1 MVTLAWRQLGIWLAK
16 CIDLKTNFQVQN
28 KLLSLPKTPIAPN
41 RCWQIVA
48 LFINLFKQFFM
59 PKEHQIKTMNDIFKI
74 VNSENVERFLSDFN
88 ASLFQIV
95 AMKELLNKREQKELE
110 YSVFRWTDDNIKK
123 VSIKLNVKK

>member
-1 MVTLAWRQLGIWLAK
+1 
-16 CIDLKTNFQVQN
+16 
-28 KLLSLPKTPIAPN
+28 
-41 RCWQIVA
+41 
-48 LFINLFKQFFM
+48 M

-74 VNSENVERFLSDFN
+74 INSENIERFLSDFN

-95 AMKELLNKREQKELE
+95 AMKELLNKKEQKELE